1 MARWLRIKSRKLL
14 TDVVTCD
21 YIVAMKEKRT
31 TKWPSSKEAAAP
43 LMLKEAAAMPGVGL
57 VIPLRAAKA
66 KLSALL
72 EMVAQGHQV
81 TITSDGVPKAT
92 LAPRRKRQPGGQA
105 VHRNGGV
112 SALSAN
118 ARRAARRGSGPR
130 GSGFARLVSMYL
142 DTAIIVKLL
151 VREPDSDWFN
161 TALLGQ
167 HLDTSELALAE
178 VRSAL
183 LAKERAGQITLQERV
198 RASEK
203 FGAMTDEDLVRLLP
217 LNRLVLDRAVA
228 IQLAC
233 HPRIPLRTLDALHVA
248 TCDLH
253 RCGVLSTTDG
263 RMRAACQ
270 QLAIALLPG
279 RLEDVTHPG
288 S

>member
-1 MARWLRIKSRKLL
+1 
-14 TDVVTCD
+14 
-21 YIVAMKEKRT
+21 
-31 TKWPSSKEAAAP
+31 
-43 LMLKEAAAMPGVGL
+43 
-57 VIPLRAAKA
+57 
-66 KLSALL
+66 
-72 EMVAQGHQV
+72 
-81 TITSDGVPKAT
+81 
-92 LAPRRKRQPGGQA
+92 
-105 VHRNGGV
+105 
-112 SALSAN
+112 
-118 ARRAARRGSGPR
+118 
-130 GSGFARLVSMYL
+130 MYL

-167 HLDTSELALAE
+167 HFDTSELALAE

-270 QLAIALLPG
+270 QLAITLLPG